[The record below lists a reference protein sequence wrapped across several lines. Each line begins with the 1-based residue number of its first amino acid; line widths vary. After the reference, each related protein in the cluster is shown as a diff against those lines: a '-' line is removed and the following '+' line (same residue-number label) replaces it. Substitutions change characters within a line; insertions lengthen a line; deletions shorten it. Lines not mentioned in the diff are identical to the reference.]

1 MLFTVF
7 NPLSSKR
14 KTGQW
19 DVCYQRMEAGWNPP
33 RPIPALL
40 TAPLLTI
47 WRISSLWIL
56 LKEMERSSALQTS
69 WKNFIDIKRKKMYV
83 RPKSWCVYRATICWY
98 SHELDLTNNVIWG
111 NFFLV
116 SVLLLWKFWY
126 LHYITL
132 HCLLEFLRWLSST
145 YSDRIFKNSAKKNFR
160 STFLISSLRFTFL
173 FSVNIH
179 YQILLLLW

>member
-69 WKNFIDIKRKKMYV
+69 WKNFIDIKGKNCM
-83 RPKSWCVYRATICWY
+83 CVQKVDVWTTVCCY
-98 SHELDLTNNVIWG
+98 SHELDLTKNVIWG
-111 NFFLV
+111 NFF
-116 SVLLLWKFWY
+116 KFPY
-126 LHYITL
+126 YYYNEIFYTYITL
-132 HCLLEFLRWLSST
+132 NCIVCL
-145 YSDRIFKNSAKKNFR
+145 NF
-160 STFLISSLRFTFL
+160 
-173 FSVNIH
+173 
-179 YQILLLLW
+179 